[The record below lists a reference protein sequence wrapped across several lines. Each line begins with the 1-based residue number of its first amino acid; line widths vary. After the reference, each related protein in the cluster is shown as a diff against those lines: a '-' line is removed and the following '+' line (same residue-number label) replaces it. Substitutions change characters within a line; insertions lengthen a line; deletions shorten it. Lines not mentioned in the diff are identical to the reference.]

1 MGFVVSSHFKGKK
14 TETQTSE
21 LGQGQQPIKIEELR
35 FKLILLTVWEGE
47 GCIMPFQVIIQ
58 VIVAPEFG
66 ACASQSRE
74 LLADSFVRCLLVRT
88 LEQTIKQHSG
98 QRALW

>member
-35 FKLILLTVWEGE
+35 FKLNLLT
-47 GCIMPFQVIIQ
+47 
-58 VIVAPEFG
+58 
-66 ACASQSRE
+66 
-74 LLADSFVRCLLVRT
+74 LCLGRGGLYYA
-88 LEQTIKQHSG
+88 ISG
-98 QRALW
+98 YNSGDCGS

>member
-14 TETQTSE
+14 TEAQTSE

-35 FKLILLTVWEGE
+35 FKLNLLTLCLG
-47 GCIMPFQVIIQ
+47 GRGYIMPFQVIIQ
-58 VIVAPEFG
+58 VIVAPEFERVCVSEQG
-66 ACASQSRE
+66 VPC
-74 LLADSFVRCLLVRT
+74 RCLYKMPFS
-88 LEQTIKQHSG
+88 EDSG